1 MGPRPGRVLS
11 FGSAGDGGDRSVS
24 ERANLPE
31 PEWRGL
37 RRTSPSHRADAA
49 DGSAPGRVV
58 IVEDEPLFLDLLRV
72 SLGQRPEL
80 EVVAAYREPVAALRE
95 IPSIAPDV
103 ALLDIDLAHAMN
115 GVELGL
121 RLREPLPRLGIVLLT
136 NLDAPEFASMLAVEE
151 VAGWSYL
158 LKRSATT
165 VETLARAIDGARNH
179 LLVMDPAIVGSRKV
193 RPQSRIR
200 DLSEQETKVLLLLA
214 EGYTNAAIGRQLHF
228 ARKTVEHMVNR
239 IYDRM
244 GVRTDDPSANPR
256 VVAVRQFI
264 METRGDAVRG

>member
-1 MGPRPGRVLS
+1 M
-11 FGSAGDGGDRSVS
+11 S

-31 PEWRGL
+31 PEWRSL
-37 RRTSPSHRADAA
+37 RRTAASRSAD
-49 DGSAPGRVV
+49 SASVPNPGRVV

-72 SLGQRPEL
+72 SLSQRHEL
-80 EVVAAYREPVAALRE
+80 QVVAAYRDPVSALRD
-95 IPSIAPDV
+95 IPGMAPDV
-103 ALLDIDLAHAMN
+103 ALLDIDLAHAVN

-121 RLREPLPRLGIVLLT
+121 RLREHLPQLGIVLLT
-136 NLDAPEFASMLAVEE
+136 NLDAPEFASMLAAEE

-179 LLVMDPAIVGSRKV
+179 LLVMDPAIVGSRRV
-193 RPQSRIR
+193 RPQSRLKG
-200 DLSEQETKVLLLLA
+200 LSEQETKVLLLLA

>member
-1 MGPRPGRVLS
+1 MTDRKGPGSGRYDETAPLPAPGRDPVPTQRPGRI
-11 FGSAGDGGDRSVS
+11 
-24 ERANLPE
+24 
-31 PEWRGL
+31 
-37 RRTSPSHRADAA
+37 
-49 DGSAPGRVV
+49 V

-80 EVVAAYREPVAALRE
+80 EVVAVYHDPLVALRE
-95 IPSIAPDV
+95 VPALRPDV
-103 ALLDIDLAHAMN
+103 ALLDINLGATMN

-121 RLREPLPRLGIVLLT
+121 RLRAALPKLGVVLLT
-136 NLDAPEFASMLAVEE
+136 NLDAPEFASMLAAEE

-179 LLVMDPAIVGSRKV
+179 LLVVDPAIVSAR
-193 RPQSRIR
+193 RIR
-200 DLSEQETKVLLLLA
+200 RPSKLDSLTEQESKVLLLLA
-214 EGYTNAAIGRQLHF
+214 EGYTNAAIAQQLHF

-244 GVRTDDPSANPR
+244 GIPTGDPNANPR

-264 METRGDAVRG
+264 LETRGTQVPG